1 MPICSL
7 IFVDRK
13 KVSKNTGK
21 SPFSDYLRPKIA
33 SVGWNRNLTS
43 KQGPLL
49 KFKKMLKL
57 SQTKSVKL

>member
-1 MPICSL
+1 MPIFSL
-7 IFVDRK
+7 IFVDHK

-43 KQGPLL
+43 KQSPLL
-49 KFKKMLKL
+49 IVKILKN
-57 SQTKSVKL
+57 V